1 MSLEN
6 ITTGDLVG
14 IEDNGGWRRNISG
27 PFVVD
32 RTTKKK
38 VVFSQGEFNRKGA
51 GLGSSSYS
59 RSRCVPWTDELAAEQ
74 AQLKAER
81 AAERLCR
88 DLSEKLARARNEEA
102 VRLASMVSDNL
113 KAEVGQ

>member
-1 MSLEN
+1 MTLQN
-6 ITTGDLVG
+6 VVAGDLVG

-32 RTTKKK
+32 RTTKTK
-38 VVFSQGEFNRKGA
+38 VVFSRGEFNRKGEGFGA
-51 GLGSSSYS
+51 SRYS

-74 AQLKAER
+74 AQLEAER

-113 KAEVGQ
+113 KAEAKP